1 MYIANQSLK
10 VSPIYHAFCPHTCL
24 NEALCCCA
32 YQSMIQGNDYSHAHL
47 LSAGIKIFT
56 RQDSRTNPAD
66 TYCKWRIPSDGLSTM
81 LPYLDPNA
89 MLHADVDDLRMLL
102 EEQYPLVSS
111 QEDDDLR

>member
-1 MYIANQSLK
+1 
-10 VSPIYHAFCPHTCL
+10 
-24 NEALCCCA
+24 
-32 YQSMIQGNDYSHAHL
+32 MIQGNDYSHAHL

-81 LPYLDPNA
+81 LPYLDPGA

-102 EEQYPLVSS
+102 EEQYPIVSTGKGVHAVLG
-111 QEDDDLR
+111 DLMFGLRNDFDMATVDHGE